1 MSTVNEKMTELADE
15 CRKLFGTT
23 EKLSVENI
31 INKIKDA
38 NDFIVSFLTEND
50 EEPITLIDYYNEN
63 ITALKKRSFT
73 GNLCLHSIHLP
84 NCTILESYFT
94 DGAFSG
100 CKNLTTVNLPL
111 ITIIDTHYSCFR
123 DCVSLENIH
132 GLKFAQV
139 PQSCFQ
145 GCHSLKEVDCSM
157 TTEIHSTAFKDC
169 YELSNMN
176 LPLCT
181 SLGPAAFENT
191 NKLKTI
197 YLPSC
202 TSIEYQCFKNSGV
215 IELYLLNENKV
226 CEISTFSLQ
235 DSLFEENNY
244 DGPQR
249 AIYVPWRLL
258 DKYKKDENW
267 SYYTDFIF
275 EDPNNPRQV
284 ITFTINGITYQS
296 MEEMTWE
303 EWCASS
309 YNTYGYYTDDM
320 TNYIKN
326 SNNEHI
332 STDSNGFNHIYYD
345 KIIQANGVYYWVA
358 ADDNEPV

>member
-23 EKLSVENI
+23 EKLSVEGMI
-31 INKIKDA
+31 DKIKDA

-73 GNLCLHSIHLP
+73 RNQCLHSIHLP
-84 NCTILESYFT
+84 NCTTLESSLT
-94 DGAFSG
+94 DGAFSD

-111 ITIIDTHYSCFR
+111 ITIIDTHYACFH

-132 GLKFAQV
+132 GLKFAHV
-139 PQSCFQ
+139 PQSCFE

-157 TTEIHSTAFKDC
+157 TTEIHGAAFKDC

-202 TSIEYQCFKNSGV
+202 TSIGYQCFKNSGV
-215 IELYLLNENKV
+215 IELYLLKENKV
-226 CEISTFSLQ
+226 CNLDTYSLNGSSFAKT
-235 DSLFEENNY
+235 DYN
-244 DGPQR
+244 GPQR

-258 DKYKKDENW
+258 DKYKQDADWKP
-267 SYYTDFIF
+267 YVDFIF
-275 EDPNNPRQV
+275 ADPNNPRQT
-284 ITFTINGITYQS
+284 ITFTINGVSYQG

-309 YNTYGYYTDDM
+309 YNTYGYYKDDI
-320 TNYIKN
+320 TKYIKN
-326 SNNEHI
+326 SKNEHI
-332 STDSNGFNHIYYD
+332 STNSNSSNSIYYD
-345 KIIQANGVYYWVA
+345 EMIQANGVYYWIP